1 MAPAW
6 PMRKTLADAV
16 KSKPKPEPAKVTSI
30 EKPSS
35 KTPSEISEKSAEHVR
50 KETISAS
57 KSMPTFARHRDSNRG
72 NFSANENFRATVE
85 KPPPTP
91 QEKSDSVSNFWR
103 KAYVHHSLKIF
114 KETTEAKEELED
126 GWQAVEKPKKVKKT
140 EFRPPVRDDQGL
152 DFYRGP
158 FKVFF

>member
-16 KSKPKPEPAKVTSI
+16 KSKPKPEPAKVTQI

-35 KTPSEISEKSAEHVR
+35 KTPSEISEKSAENVR

-72 NFSANENFRATVE
+72 NFSANENFRAPVE

-91 QEKSDSVSNFWR
+91 QEKSDSVSSFFGENHMLITHLKFQR
-103 KAYVHHSLKIF
+103 KQLKLKKSLKTVGRLL
-114 KETTEAKEELED
+114 KNR
-126 GWQAVEKPKKVKKT
+126 KK
-140 EFRPPVRDDQGL
+140 
-152 DFYRGP
+152 
-158 FKVFF
+158 

>member
-35 KTPSEISEKSAEHVR
+35 KTPSEISEKSAENVR

-91 QEKSDSVSNFWR
+91 QEKSDSVSNFLA
-103 KAYVHHSLKIF
+103 KSICSSL
-114 KETTEAKEELED
+114 T
-126 GWQAVEKPKKVKKT
+126 
-140 EFRPPVRDDQGL
+140 
-152 DFYRGP
+152 
-158 FKVFF
+158 

>member
-16 KSKPKPEPAKVTSI
+16 KSKPKPEPAKVTPI

-35 KTPSEISEKSAEHVR
+35 KTPSEISEKSADNVR

-57 KSMPTFARHRDSNRG
+57 KSTPTFARHRDSNRG
-72 NFSANENFRATVE
+72 NFSANENFRAPVE

-91 QEKSDSVSNFWR
+91 QEKSDSVSNFLAKTICSSDLNFITHLKFSR
-103 KAYVHHSLKIF
+103 KQLKLKKSLKTVGRLS
-114 KETTEAKEELED
+114 KNR
-126 GWQAVEKPKKVKKT
+126 KK
-140 EFRPPVRDDQGL
+140 
-152 DFYRGP
+152 
-158 FKVFF
+158 